1 MIYAEVE
8 PIHKLF
14 REFNALQK
22 LMQPSVFLVERL
34 FTKYDLFKT
43 RSNFVYT
50 QVLHTPNFCYKQSES
65 IKL

>member
-14 REFNALQK
+14 REYNALQK
-22 LMQPSVFLVERL
+22 LMKPSVFLVESL
-34 FTKYDLFKT
+34 FTKYDLFKI

-50 QVLHTPNFCYKQSES
+50 QVLHALSFCYKQSES